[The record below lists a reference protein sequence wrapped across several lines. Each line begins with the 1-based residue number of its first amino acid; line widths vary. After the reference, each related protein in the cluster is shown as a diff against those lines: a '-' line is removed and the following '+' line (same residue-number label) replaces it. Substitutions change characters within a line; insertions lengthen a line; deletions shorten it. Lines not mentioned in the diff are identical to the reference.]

1 MRVIVVGAGILG
13 ASAAYHLARAGAE
26 VTIVDAAHEGRAT
39 AAGAGIICPW
49 ASGVQDPTFYA
60 LYEAGARYYPKL
72 VAALRELDERDTGY
86 ARVGALC
93 LGADEGALDAIERV
107 VRRRAE
113 ASAEAGEISR
123 LRASEARALF
133 PPLRPGLGAVSLSGG
148 ARVDGRKITA
158 SLLAAAE
165 RLGALRREGAAA
177 LEVAGGAVR
186 GVRLGEERLAAECV
200 VATAGAW
207 APALLK
213 PFGRDLAIAPQRG
226 QIVHLR
232 LPGQE
237 TGAWPVVLPMSSYYL
252 LAFADERV
260 VVGATRENHVGFD
273 YRVTAGGLAEV
284 LAEALRVAPGLAD
297 ATLLETRV
305 GFRPVGPDHRP
316 MLGGVPGI
324 ARLLIGN
331 GLGAAGLTI
340 GPFAGRMLAEI
351 ALGQMPEIDLSPF
364 APSWGD
370 AGMGAGHP
378 ALR

>member
-1 MRVIVVGAGILG
+1 MR
-13 ASAAYHLARAGAE
+13 SMRQARG
-26 VTIVDAAHEGRAT
+26 
-39 AAGAGIICPW
+39 
-49 ASGVQDPTFYA
+49 
-60 LYEAGARYYPKL
+60 YYPKL

>member
-26 VTIVDAAHEGRAT
+26 VTIVDGAHEGRAT

-49 ASGVQDPTFYA
+49 ATGVQDPCFYA

-72 VAALRELDERDTGY
+72 VAALGELGERDAGY

-93 LGADEGALDAIERV
+93 VGADAGALDAIEGM

-113 ASAEAGEISR
+113 AAAEAGEISR
-123 LRASEARALF
+123 LGASEARARF
-133 PPLRPGLGAVSLSGG
+133 PPLRPGLGAVSVSGG
-148 ARVDGRKITA
+148 ARVDGRKMTV
-158 SLLAAAE
+158 SLLGAAE
-165 RLGALRREGAAA
+165 RLGALRREGTAA
-177 LEVAGGAVR
+177 LEVAGGAAR

-200 VATAGAW
+200 VVAAGAW

-213 PFGRDLAIAPQRG
+213 PLGRDLAIAPQRG

-232 LPGQE
+232 LPGQD
-237 TGAWPVVLPMSSYYL
+237 TGAWPVVLPMSSHYF
-252 LAFADERV
+252 LAFADQRV

-316 MLGGVPGI
+316 MLGDVADI
-324 ARLLIGN
+324 AGLLIGN

-340 GPFAGRMLAEI
+340 GPFAGRLLAEI
-351 ALGQMPEIDLSPF
+351 ALGKAPEFDLSSF
-364 APSWGD
+364 APSWGE
-370 AGMGAGHP
+370 AGSGAADP